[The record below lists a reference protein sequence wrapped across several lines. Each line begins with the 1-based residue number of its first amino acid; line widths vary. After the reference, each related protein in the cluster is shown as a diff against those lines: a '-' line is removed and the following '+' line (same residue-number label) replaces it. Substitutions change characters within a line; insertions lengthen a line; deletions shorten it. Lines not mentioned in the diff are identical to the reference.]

1 MATYNLS
8 LETSVQSVD
17 QQVQVLEMVQQ
28 LRPKNNLSEEEKEIV
43 GTYTF
48 LNDAELSKSLKFYKQ
63 LQLGWIYL
71 ENLYIDYKEL
81 SELYDRCEWIPIYE
95 DSDKGSQSYAEIE
108 TPDFIKQ
115 QIPLAFYHLSSFL
128 KIHPQATVGK
138 HSHEV
143 GRNTVL
149 LIPFKGEQKTVPLE
163 FWKDENNLLSTV
175 IVDKPTIINTNI
187 LHAIQKTSDQERT
200 NYNLNFNFPFTFAS
214 VSDILVNRMGL

>member
-1 MATYNLS
+1 MTS

-17 QQVQVLEMVQQ
+17 QQVQILELVQ
-28 LRPKNNLSEEEKEIV
+28 LLKTKNSLSDEEKELV

-71 ENLYIDYKEL
+71 ENLQIDYEEL
-81 SELYDRCEWIPIYE
+81 AESYNICEWVPIYE
-95 DSDKGSQSYAEIE
+95 DSDKGSQSYAEIK
-108 TPDFIKQ
+108 TPKFIKK

-128 KIHPQATVGK
+128 KIHPNATVGK

-149 LIPFKGEQKTVPLE
+149 LIPFKGEQKTIPLE
-163 FWKDENNLLSTV
+163 FWKDQNNLLSTV

-187 LHAIQKTSDQERT
+187 LHAIHRTSEQERT